1 MTYKLFTTNFLAL
14 LLVLP
19 SYQAW
24 SNEHSVSRIVS
35 LSPHITELIYSAGA
49 GEKLVGVSDY
59 SDYPNQAKLL
69 PSVGSSHTLNIEAII
84 ALQPDLIISW
94 QSATRPQDIQKLK
107 SMGFTLWQTE
117 VEKLED
123 IPNLILRIG
132 KKAGTLDMAKKTA
145 KQLIDILD
153 SETKK
158 YQAKKTI
165 RAFYQVWQQ
174 PLMTIN
180 GKQFISLAMNVCGSQ
195 NAFYDLPML
204 ASEINIESLIQR
216 NPEVFLIGGEKAFQ
230 QSWKNQWLKYPT
242 LHAVKNQQIYLLNND
257 LYQRPTARLIKNIPD
272 LCEILNQ
279 ARLHQ

>member
-59 SDYPNQAKLL
+59 SNYPNQAKLL

-132 KKAGTLDMAKKTA
+132 KKAGTLDIAKKTA

-180 GKQFISLAMNVCGSQ
+180 GKQFISSAMNVCGSQ

-279 ARLHQ
+279 AR